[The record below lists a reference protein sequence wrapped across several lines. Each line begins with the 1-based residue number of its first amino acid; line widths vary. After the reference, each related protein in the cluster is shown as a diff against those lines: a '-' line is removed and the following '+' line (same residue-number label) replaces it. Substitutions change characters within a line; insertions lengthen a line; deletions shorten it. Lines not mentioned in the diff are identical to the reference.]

1 MSDLIGAHEGNQ
13 DSSPSDPTKI
23 HWGKFNMMGRFI
35 SSTAHCQAQ
44 CQMSTDYN
52 FPERSSVREVF
63 VKRPIMTD
71 EVCLSFMGDRRVL
84 NFLVTS

>member
-35 SSTAHCQAQ
+35 SSTVHCQAQ
-44 CQMSTDYN
+44 CKISTDYN
-52 FPERSSVREVF
+52 FPVRNFSIREIF
-63 VKRPIMTD
+63 VKRPIMND
-71 EVCLSFMGDRRVL
+71 EVCLPFMYG
-84 NFLVTS
+84 